1 MSEFRR
7 RLIAQESKKV
17 NQFIAT
23 YNVTSTSS
31 ATRLLGEKFNISQI
45 DKMYIDDV
53 EVALT
58 KLYTFTTT
66 GEHKV
71 RGMMSDNFTSCESMF
86 HGCPIKYLDCTNFDL
101 SKVTTVKFMFYQNNQ
116 SAIGGLTDLNTS
128 NVENFSSIFN
138 ACQKMGYINISNWNL
153 KGNCSE
159 MFAYDVALGQVVS
172 SADISNVLNFNNAF
186 VTCLNLTAIPNFIG
200 WKQGNL
206 SFSNSASISAVSIH
220 NLINNA
226 KSVADGAIARTLTLN
241 ATAKTKWQNSE
252 YYEVDQAMATEK
264 LITIQ

>member
-7 RLIAQESKKV
+7 RLMSQENKKV

-23 YNVTSTSS
+23 YNITSTSS
-31 ATRLLGEKFNISQI
+31 ATRLLGENFKASQI

-71 RGMMSDNFTSCESMF
+71 KCLMNNNFTSCERMF
-86 HGCPIKYLDCTNFDL
+86 YGCPIKHLDCTNFDL

-128 NVENFSSIFN
+128 NVENFTSIFN
-138 ACQKMGYINISNWNL
+138 ACQKMGAINISNWNL
-153 KGNCSE
+153 SGNCRE
-159 MFAYDVALGQVVS
+159 MFAYAIGVNNIIS
-172 SADISNVLNFNNAF
+172 NADISNVLNFDYAF
-186 VTCLNLTAIPNFIG
+186 TTCIKLQAIPNFIG

-206 SFSNSASISAVSIH
+206 SFSDSASISAISIH

-226 KSVADGAIARTLTLN
+226 KSVADGAIARTLTLH

-252 YYEVDQAMATEK
+252 YYEADQAMATEK